1 MARGRKAAT
10 TGDAGPGHN
19 GPSDELTRDYARR
32 LDVAKRDLREIMDEA
47 AAKRGVITGIKKAAA
62 KAGVDVRALER
73 VVAEAVMDQDEIL
86 AAERAYIRMRAVLN
100 MPILQDDLF
109 PAAAAAPTMSPE
121 EAERQALHQA
131 GQAGYMAGI
140 NGHDIDKANPHT
152 AGEELWV
159 KWREQWHAGQAHIAK
174 GLSPRRTAPTNRKRA
189 DPPPTAANDEGGE
202 GEQALAN
209 GPAFH

>member
-140 NGHDIDKANPHT
+140 NGHDIDKSNPHT
-152 AGEELWV
+152 TGTEPWV
-159 KWREQWHAGQAHIAK
+159 KFREQWHAGQAHLAK
-174 GLSPRRTAPTNRKRA
+174 GLGTGRRPPTQRERRTMDPAPA
-189 DPPPTAANDEGGE
+189 AANDAEPTD
-202 GEQALAN
+202 EQTTAAQL
-209 GPAFH
+209 H